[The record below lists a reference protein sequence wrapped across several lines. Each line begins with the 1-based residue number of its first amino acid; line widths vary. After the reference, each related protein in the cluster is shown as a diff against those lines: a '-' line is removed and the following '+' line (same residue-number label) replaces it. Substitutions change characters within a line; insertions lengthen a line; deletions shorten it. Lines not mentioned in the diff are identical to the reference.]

1 LPDHQTKP
9 ENSKSGPG
17 KTRKKNDMTLTEALD
32 IADLSQDAMNLHRR
46 QVAAFYALAA
56 EVRRVRRHL
65 DAIKLAASD
74 DRA

>member
-1 LPDHQTKP
+1 
-9 ENSKSGPG
+9 
-17 KTRKKNDMTLTEALD
+17 MTLTEALD